1 MKFPSEGEFWHFHF
15 AGNKLGASNQMFQ
28 AKKESENKKS
38 PIFYS
43 TYCILCDQH
52 TTQCDMPRGAA
63 NMSSGAANTAT
74 ITALS
79 LFLENFDNFSM
90 YFQLF

>member
-63 NMSSGAANTAT
+63 NTAS
-74 ITALS
+74 ITALT